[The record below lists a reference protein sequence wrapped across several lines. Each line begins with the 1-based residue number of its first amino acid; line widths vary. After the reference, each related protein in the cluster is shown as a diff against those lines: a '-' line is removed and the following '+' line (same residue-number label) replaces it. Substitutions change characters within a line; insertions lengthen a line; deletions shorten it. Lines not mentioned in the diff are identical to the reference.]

1 MRAIA
6 VLMFFVCGSVFLFTG
21 TQVHAGPGEQVVTNA
36 PLNEPSRAF
45 RHRSDRY
52 RDPFVPKSVVR
63 NKAGSSL
70 QGQDVSHQTV
80 KVVGTMSSAQGRW
93 ALLEFEDGKRLIVR
107 QGQVISAYSR
117 VVQRITDHGV
127 TLSAIGEKARPQQ
140 ERTYWLY
147 EEKDFWEPR
156 SGGDS

>member
-1 MRAIA
+1 
-6 VLMFFVCGSVFLFTG
+6 
-21 TQVHAGPGEQVVTNA
+21 
-36 PLNEPSRAF
+36 
-45 RHRSDRY
+45 
-52 RDPFVPKSVVR
+52 
-63 NKAGSSL
+63 
-70 QGQDVSHQTV
+70 
-80 KVVGTMSSAQGRW
+80 MSSAQGRW

-140 ERTYWLY
+140 EKTYWLY